1 MHPIQF
7 SSGDLI
13 VDRRADYARML
24 AEGGDPAAA
33 AELMEQAL
41 ERAPD
46 WAAGWLKLAEYREK
60 AGANEGAVEALGRVV
75 ALDPEDIFAGRLKLA
90 VLGAV
95 DVPDQPSSRYVEALF
110 DDYADRFETSLLEK
124 LAYSVPGKLSALLN
138 RVAPGDMRFRLAVD
152 LGCGTGLFGAEIKGR
167 VERLE
172 GFDLS
177 ANMLAKAAE
186 KVIYDHVAVAD
197 LSLQAGQSGL
207 FGDGLERHRADL
219 VGAADVMMYL
229 GSLENAFALVAE
241 LAMPGALF
249 AFSVEDAGTP
259 DGFELAPSLRYRHSE
274 AYVRRLLETA
284 GFLTLQVERTVIR
297 MDSGKPV
304 SGILFISERQR

>member
-13 VDRRADYARML
+13 ADRRADYARML

-60 AGANEGAVEALGRVV
+60 AGAREGAIEALGRLV

-90 VLGAV
+90 VLGAA

-138 RVAPGDMRFRLAVD
+138 RVAPGDMRFQLAVD
-152 LGCGTGLFGAEIKGR
+152 LGCGTGLLGAEIKDR
-167 VERLE
+167 VDYLE

-186 KVIYDHVAVAD
+186 KGIYDHVAVAD
-197 LSLQAGQSGL
+197 LSLPAGQSGL

-229 GSLENAFALVAE
+229 GSLENAFSLVAE
-241 LAMPGALF
+241 LATPGALF
-249 AFSVEDAGTP
+249 AFSVEDAETP

-274 AYVRRLLETA
+274 AYVCRLLEAA
-284 GFLTLQVERTVIR
+284 GFLTLKLERTVIR

-304 SGILFISERQR
+304 PGILFIAERQR